1 MKKVYL
7 QPATEVVLTPA
18 FELCS
23 LSSSDI
29 EKKDESGGGT
39 GEGPIIGGDEARITW
54 GNLWDD
60 EEEYTYSYSQ
70 AW

>member
-54 GNLWDD
+54 GNLWA
-60 EEEYTYSYSQ
+60 EEEQDFYAYN
-70 AW
+70 AWE